1 MTVSRTITLHQAR
14 QLAVHAQLL
23 NRPQEA
29 TPNGMLAAFQQLGCV
44 QLDPLSPIAKSH
56 QLVLRNRTAHTNIN
70 ALNRDLDQLL
80 WHDKHVFEYWA
91 HCASMVLT
99 EDYPIH
105 QQRMQTTLKSER
117 ASQWMETNKAL
128 RSSVLRELKR
138 NGPLPSTYFEDT
150 SQAAWQSG
158 GWTSG
163 RNVNQMLFYL
173 WLGGKVVVA
182 GRKGTG
188 RLWDLAEKHWPAWMP
203 QDKLKLDVLEQRA
216 ALKALNALG
225 VATPQQ
231 IKAHFIRGR
240 YPTLK
245 ASLAALEKA
254 GRVERVNVEGA
265 SGEWFMPVDL
275 VPVLDDDDL
284 NSAEPTAQLLSP
296 FDNLICDRKRT
307 QQLFNFDYTIEIYVP
322 KDKRKFGYYVLPIL
336 YADARGCALIG
347 RVDAQMDRTA
357 GILQVNQIYAEPD
370 APMDRATGRA
380 VARAVEALAAFLSAG
395 RIIYSVIPAGWKR
408 ELR

>member
-1 MTVSRTITLHQAR
+1 MNVRTITLGQAR
-14 QLAVHAQLL
+14 QMAVHAQML
-23 NRPQEA
+23 NRPQDA
-29 TPNGMLAAFQQLGCV
+29 TPAGMLAAFQQLGCV
-44 QLDPLSPIAKSH
+44 QLDPLSTIAKSH
-56 QLVLRNRTAHTNIN
+56 QLVLRNRTAHTSIN

-80 WHDKHVFEYWA
+80 WQDKHVFEYWA

-105 QQRMQTTLKSER
+105 QHRMQTTLKSER
-117 ASQWMETNKAL
+117 VEQCIEANKNL
-128 RSSVLRELKR
+128 RNTVLRELKR

-203 QDKLKLDVLEQRA
+203 QDKLKPGVLEQRA

-245 ASLAALEKA
+245 ASLIALEKA
-254 GRVERVNVEGA
+254 GRVERVTVEGLV
-265 SGEWFMPVDL
+265 GDWFMPAEL
-275 VPVLDDDDL
+275 LPSLDDGAL
-284 NSAEPTAQLLSP
+284 IQAPPTAQLLSP

-336 YADARGCALIG
+336 YGDANGSALVG
-347 RVDAQMDRTA
+347 RADAQMDRAA
-357 GILQVNQIYAEPD
+357 GILQVNQIYAEPNT
-370 APMDRATGRA
+370 PMNRATGRA
-380 VARAVEALAAFLSAG
+380 VAGAVEALAAFLGAQ
-395 RIIYSVIPAGWKR
+395 RINYAEIPTGWKR